1 MGFSDL
7 KFFNLFDLE
16 SVRQAEKFN
25 KNTNVTVEKLLEAL
39 RPLENLDLSLNLS
52 YVTDSNLLQ
61 KDDIMGF
68 MTFQPELFDRSTV
81 VMIFECFKNL
91 LEMAVEN
98 PHKVV
103 WDLPMLPQAEQQ
115 RQ

>member
-1 MGFSDL
+1 MSSSDL
-7 KFFNLFDLE
+7 EFFHFFDFE
-16 SVRQAEKFN
+16 SMWQAEEFN
-25 KNTNVTVEKLLEAL
+25 KNTNVTAEKLLEAL

-61 KDDIMGF
+61 KDDIHGF

-81 VMIFECFKNL
+81 VMMFECFKNL
-91 LEMAVEN
+91 LEVAVER

-103 WDLPMLPQAEQQ
+103 WDLPMLTQTEQQ
-115 RQ
+115 R